1 MSSQE
6 YPEEQDASSPGREG
20 DQGAPSQEREED
32 PGTSL
37 EEGDEE
43 EVAPSSPVV
52 ASPVDS
58 PAQWK
63 ATDFET
69 GKENFMVSKNQ
80 VPFQRGVEDPQITW
94 EQRAR
99 FRSWVTTDRLR
110 GVEEYNAG
118 PGRLVGCLHCAEKG
132 RDCFVQYDRAK
143 CVPCDTLH
151 APCSRIQSFHEWRV
165 CENMEKDPE
174 IADLGGCGEFAR
186 FLEDFYAT
194 REKDIPAGARP
205 AKPKRARRTSKKQ
218 SAVSS
223 SSASGPRTRGRAAKD
238 TPSEKLLGK
247 RREAS
252 EASSAP
258 VAKKVRLT
266 VRTPRSPSPPP
277 QQASPSP
284 SDEALLGSLDEE
296 YAEELQALQALR
308 VAPDVVD
315 LIIKSPG

>member
-1 MSSQE
+1 MLPPPPGSQLAVELALASAAEVSPGTELATLLADVRANNRRDPRYAQVQRIKMSSQE

-118 PGRLVGCLHCAEKG
+118 PGRLVSPH
-132 RDCFVQYDRAK
+132 
-143 CVPCDTLH
+143 
-151 APCSRIQSFHEWRV
+151 
-165 CENMEKDPE
+165 
-174 IADLGGCGEFAR
+174 
-186 FLEDFYAT
+186 LE
-194 REKDIPAGARP
+194 RLLDINILMI
-205 AKPKRARRTSKKQ
+205 
-218 SAVSS
+218 
-223 SSASGPRTRGRAAKD
+223 
-238 TPSEKLLGK
+238 LLG
-247 RREAS
+247 
-252 EASSAP
+252 
-258 VAKKVRLT
+258 
-266 VRTPRSPSPPP
+266 
-277 QQASPSP
+277 
-284 SDEALLGSLDEE
+284 
-296 YAEELQALQALR
+296 
-308 VAPDVVD
+308 
-315 LIIKSPG
+315 